1 MKLVSL
7 ATLALLLPLA
17 PAVAAQTVKVDPKI
31 PEYKSVTGVSG
42 NIKSVGSN
50 TLDKVMGLWA
60 EGFKKSYPA
69 VTVEVEGKGS
79 GTAPTALIDGTS
91 TFGPMSREM
100 KQKESEDFEKKFG
113 YKPTRIAVAVD
124 TLAIFVHKDNPLK
137 SLTMQQADAIFSKGR
152 KGGAE
157 RDVVKWGDLGL
168 TGEWADKP
176 LSLYG
181 RDSASGTYGFFK
193 EHVLVNGDYKDTVKE
208 QSGASSVVQA
218 IATDKYAIGYS
229 GIGVKTADVRA
240 LSISKDSKS
249 EAIEPNVDTAYAGTY
264 PLTRLLYVYMNLKP
278 QTQLDPLRREFV
290 RYVLSQQGQQDVVRD
305 GFFPLTARLVTEGLK
320 AVGLDAAMPVEAGAK
335 R

>member
-1 MKLVSL
+1 MKLLSL
-7 ATLALLLPLA
+7 AALFLILPLA
-17 PAVAAQTVKVDPKI
+17 PTATAQTVKVDPKI
-31 PEYKSVTGVSG
+31 PEYKPVTGVSG

-100 KQKESEDFEKKFG
+100 KQKESEEFEKKFG
-113 YKPTRIAVAVD
+113 YKPARIAVAVD
-124 TLAIFVHKDNPLK
+124 TLAVFVHKDNPLK
-137 SLTMQQADAIFSKGR
+137 SLSMQQIDAIFSKGR
-152 KGGAE
+152 KAGSE

-176 LSLYG
+176 ISLYG

-193 EHVLVNGDYKDTVKE
+193 EHVLVNGDFKDTVKE
-208 QSGASSVVQA
+208 QSGASAVVQA
-218 IATDKYAIGYS
+218 IATDKYALGYS

-240 LSISKDSKS
+240 LSIAKDAKS
-249 EAIEPNVDTAYAGTY
+249 EAVEPSADTAYAGTY

-305 GFFPLTARLVTEGLK
+305 GFYPLTARLVTEGLK
-320 AVGLDAAMPVEAGAK
+320 SVGLDGAVPVEAGAK